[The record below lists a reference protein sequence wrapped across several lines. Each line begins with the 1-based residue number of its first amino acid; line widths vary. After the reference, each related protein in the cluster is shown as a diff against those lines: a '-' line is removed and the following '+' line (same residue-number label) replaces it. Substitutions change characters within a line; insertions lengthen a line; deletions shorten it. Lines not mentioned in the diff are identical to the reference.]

1 MEESGCVFILHLF
14 FIEKKK
20 GGENEEKKSRTLF
33 FNKTEK
39 KMRGKKKIQK
49 SRKMISDIKEIIVFV
64 FWCKKVVEWIISLIN
79 RYLM

>member
-1 MEESGCVFILHLF
+1 
-14 FIEKKK
+14 
-20 GGENEEKKSRTLF
+20 
-33 FNKTEK
+33 
-39 KMRGKKKIQK
+39 MRGKKKIQK